1 MKSGTKNDLQ
11 KIRLILNVI
20 APDNKEKKFGELR
33 QHLFKGLKTKD
44 ECADEGIDYDESVH
58 KLVEGTNSIDEE
70 ILESIVSNIIRK
82 AQVEKEYCIFYGELC
97 ERKITLE
104 LQLRGD
110 TVKIS
115 NMKNSLFRK

>member
-1 MKSGTKNDLQ
+1 
-11 KIRLILNVI
+11 
-20 APDNKEKKFGELR
+20 
-33 QHLFKGLKTKD
+33 
-44 ECADEGIDYDESVH
+44 VH

>member
-1 MKSGTKNDLQ
+1 MDD
-11 KIRLILNVI
+11 V
-20 APDNKEKKFGELR
+20 
-33 QHLFKGLKTKD
+33 
-44 ECADEGIDYDESVH
+44 
-58 KLVEGTNSIDEE
+58 
-70 ILESIVSNIIRK
+70 ILETIVQNIIRK

-110 TVKIS
+110 MVKVS